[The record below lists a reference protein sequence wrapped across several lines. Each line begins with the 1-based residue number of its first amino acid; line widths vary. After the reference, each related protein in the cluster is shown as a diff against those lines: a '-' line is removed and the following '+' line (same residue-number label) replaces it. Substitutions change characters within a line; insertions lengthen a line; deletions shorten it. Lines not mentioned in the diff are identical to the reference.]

1 MLSSGKT
8 VGLFQLESSGM
19 KDALVNMKPNRLE
32 DIIALVAL
40 YRPGPMSNIPI
51 YNECKHGIREPDYL
65 HPKLEQILKP
75 TYGVIIYQ
83 EQVMQIAQ
91 VLSGFS
97 AGEADILRRAMGKK
111 KDQN

>member
-1 MLSSGKT
+1 
-8 VGLFQLESSGM
+8 M
-19 KDALVNMKPNRLE
+19 KDALINMKPNRLE

-51 YNECKHGIREPDYL
+51 YNECKHGKRDPDYL
-65 HPKLEQILKP
+65 HPKLKEILKP

-91 VLSGFS
+91 VLSGFT

-111 KDQN
+111 RERS